1 MGDDFVISHLCYCE
15 LCPSK
20 QIFVGLCAIVCI
32 LMWQLSSYHQIP
44 FQKIWTHTKNKCYAL
59 HVWPNT
65 ITIALVAC
73 ARKAISFFPIEY
85 LILSSMMN
93 DSGWFTIS
101 T

>member
-1 MGDDFVISHLCYCE
+1 MGDDFVISYLCYCE

-20 QIFVGLCAIVCI
+20 QVFVGLCAIVCI
-32 LMWQLSSYHQIP
+32 LMWQFSSYHQTSFLI
-44 FQKIWTHTKNKCYAL
+44 FWTDTKNKHYAL

-73 ARKAISFFPIEY
+73 ARKAILFFPIEFS
-85 LILSSMMN
+85 IISSMMS
-93 DSGWFTIS
+93 SGGCFTIS